1 MKKAGLILALFSL
14 MLPAMAQDKKL
25 PYTLDDREMIIHL
38 QGDVANLKD
47 KAEALDKKVDAGF
60 TRTDAG
66 FADIKQQLN
75 QQSNLFITSL
85 FALFGASIGL
95 IAVLIG
101 YIFYDR
107 RTTSAPQL
115 EATKLLQK
123 QVEDLEKRLIA
134 KGSL

>member
-101 YIFYDR
+101 YISMTDVPLPPLSWRQPNCFKNKWKTLKKD
-107 RTTSAPQL
+107 
-115 EATKLLQK
+115 
-123 QVEDLEKRLIA
+123 
-134 KGSL
+134 